1 MHREVDDHSD
11 IRHARRER
19 ADAGNGDREDV
30 LVLDPPFYQL
40 DRRIEA
46 FDMADHQRDA
56 GAPGGGD
63 DRARFGD
70 IRGDRFLD
78 HEIDAAADAFK
89 REVMMQMRRRGDGDG
104 IDAAA
109 QQCVHVAEGGASDG
123 AGDQIPLLAV
133 RVGYADELHA
143 RHFR

>member
-1 MHREVDDHSD
+1 
-11 IRHARRER
+11 
-19 ADAGNGDREDV
+19 
-30 LVLDPPFYQL
+30 
-40 DRRIEA
+40 
-46 FDMADHQRDA
+46 MADHQRDA

-63 DRARFGD
+63 DRAPFGD

-109 QQCVHVAEGGASDG
+109 QQGVHVAEGGASDG
-123 AGDQIPLLAV
+123 AGDKIPLLAV